1 MTTTL
6 TTLLASAETWW
17 QGESMTERRASVLR
31 YGRAERA
38 FHLAALLGLSG
49 VKDLDAGRKS
59 IQETS
64 PHLFY
69 DGGGVADLWRRFAP
83 FGCAWGLS
91 PAHGRAA
98 LTAAGNL
105 NPDKAYDA
113 VALLVGL
120 QDDDAS
126 RAAAPIIRQV
136 LLSNS
141 TALRD
146 DAYTLT
152 VAMSDLSE
160 ASEWPKARTDRRRA
174 IRLAF
179 RTLVIDHSAAGVKV
193 GAVLQSAE
201 EEQVTKRANAQKTRR
216 KAEQAD
222 AIRKGADPVGQAFL
236 VLSKWVGDG
245 MPEPHLP
252 TPLPKLGKGKK
263 AVTATRRNVYEYLS
277 KIAPEQL
284 ATLDDLKATG

>member
-1 MTTTL
+1 MTTL
-6 TTLLASAETWW
+6 TDLLLHAETWW
-17 QGESMTERRASVLR
+17 GGPKMKGHRTSVLR

-38 FHLAALLGLSG
+38 FHLSSLLGLSG
-49 VKDLDAGRKS
+49 VKDLDGGRKS

-69 DGGGVADLWRRFAP
+69 DGGGVSDLWRRFAP

-91 PAHGRAA
+91 PEYGPLAVPESG
-98 LTAAGNL
+98 LL
-105 NPDKAYDA
+105 PPEKAYDA

-120 QDDDAS
+120 HDDDAS

-141 TALRD
+141 KPLRD
-146 DAYTLT
+146 ASYGL
-152 VAMSDLSE
+152 VIAMSDLST
-160 ASEWPKARTDRRRA
+160 ATEWPKSRTDRRRA

-179 RTLVIDHSAAGVKV
+179 RTIVTDNGPAGVKV
-193 GAVLQSAE
+193 GAVLASAE
-201 EEQVTKRANAQKTRR
+201 EAQASKRANAQKIRR
-216 KAEQAD
+216 KVEQEK
-222 AIRKGADPVGQAFL
+222 AIKAGADPVGQAML
-236 VLSKWVGDG
+236 VLSTWIGDG

-252 TPLPKLGKGKK
+252 TPLPKLGRGKA

-277 KIAPEQL
+277 KMAPAKL
-284 ATLDDLKATG
+284 KTLDDLSATG